1 MSLCPSLRPVVH
13 ATQDQVQDKDCPGSQ
28 RAAMPDQPITGAEVD
43 RFILEEIDS
52 VTQLEALLLLWNARP
67 RQWKLD
73 DLAAALYIAAEA
85 AKSILDPLE
94 RRGLVAADQGAYAY
108 RPGARD
114 ALVEAVDR
122 AYRRELVRIS
132 RMIHS
137 KAPSSV
143 LEFARAFRFKK
154 KDRD

>member
-1 MSLCPSLRPVVH
+1 M
-13 ATQDQVQDKDCPGSQ
+13 QDENT
-28 RAAMPDQPITGAEVD
+28 IGAEVD

-52 VTQLEALLLLWNARP
+52 VSQLEALLLLWNTRP
-67 RQWKLD
+67 RRWKLD
-73 DLAAALYIAAEA
+73 DLAAALYISAEA

-94 RRGLVAADQGAYAY
+94 RRGLLASDEAGSYAY
-108 RPGARD
+108 RPGGRE
-114 ALVEAVDR
+114 ALVRAVDN

-137 KAPSSV
+137 KAPASV